1 MRIFPH
7 SEKHFTIIIFIVFA
21 ILCTVSSAVFAA
33 DPRLNGHARFS
44 AGTIDKVG
52 QEVVLE
58 IVLDIPSG
66 FILYSP
72 TVVPD
77 GPIALHISPDE
88 KFLKPVSAWFGAPP
102 HVKWDDAFE
111 TKVEYYKSSATF
123 RRVFNVVRRPDN
135 SVTVMVTG
143 QICDDRSCYNQ
154 SLQLSAPLESA
165 PTPSAPVT
173 NHQLSGIVF
182 DETHEIGPVTTT
194 TSTADSTGATSM
206 ANPEALGIG
215 AFLIMAI
222 VAGFGALLTPC
233 VFPMI
238 PITISFFSKNEGLK
252 RRDSLLLAGVYAGSI
267 IVVYTIPGVLLSM
280 IFGAGSMQQIST
292 HPIFN
297 IFITLLLIFFGLNL
311 LGLFELRLPGWLI
324 NKSAQKEQTLER
336 NSQKLKSRIGGVFFM
351 AVTFTLVS
359 FSCTVGFVGGWV
371 LPLAARGQAF
381 YPLVGMLAFSSA
393 FALPFFFL
401 AVFPGIADRL
411 QGKSGDWMVAVKVVF
426 GVVELA
432 AALKFISN
440 LDLNFELGVITRNV
454 TLWLWVAIFL
464 VGALLILKVFSRKGE
479 GGSRHPGVT
488 RIILAVIL
496 IGFAAKSYTGI
507 GNSRPLGGWI
517 DGWLPPVPYPSE
529 IGKQSDDGLH
539 LPFLADDLNGAR
551 REAVSQNR
559 PLFVDFTGF
568 QCANCRQMESN
579 YFPKPAIRNRLQE
592 MVRVKLYTDGPKP
605 IHTQQR
611 EYQFERFQTAVLPFY
626 VILDP
631 ETDSV
636 LATFSSL
643 ARDESEYVAF
653 LDDGLRK
660 FREHRI
666 GVSPASVGE
675 NRISEKDHTVPPAP
689 SPEKQPPSEG
699 PAFAFELPLLV
710 GDGGRSSD
718 VFSGH
723 WTLVNFWASYC
734 APCKKELATE
744 FPTALKQHPEIQLV
758 TIAVEPEETLPTA
771 RMFIQ
776 STALADHI
784 HLRAEEDWP
793 EETLPP
799 EMMTHFGMPSTFLL
813 SPEGALLWA
822 HKGAVDARQ
831 LDEVIKK
838 FVPQNDSE
846 SE

>member
-1 MRIFPH
+1 MRKMPQP
-7 SEKHFTIIIFIVFA
+7 EKHFTIVIFTVFT
-21 ILCTVSSAVFAA
+21 ILCTASSAVFAA
-33 DPRLNGHARFS
+33 DPRLNGHASFS
-44 AGTIDKVG
+44 AGTTDKVG
-52 QEVVLE
+52 QEVILE
-58 IVLDIPSG
+58 IALDIPGG

-77 GPIALHISPDE
+77 GPIALQISPDE
-88 KFLKPVSAWFGAPP
+88 KFLKPVSAWFGPPP

-111 TKVEYYKSSATF
+111 TKVEYYESSATF
-123 RRVFNVVRRPDN
+123 RRVFNVVQRPDN

-154 SLQLSAPLESA
+154 SLQISAPPESA
-165 PTPSAPVT
+165 SNAPTRVT
-173 NHQLSGIVF
+173 NHKLSGIAF

-194 TSTADSTGATSM
+194 KAVAESTGETSL
-206 ANPEALGIG
+206 ANPEALGLG

-238 PITISFFSKNEGLK
+238 PITISFFSKNEGMK
-252 RRDSLLLAGVYAGSI
+252 RRDSLLLAGVYAGAI

-336 NSQKLKSRIGGVFFM
+336 NSQNLKSKIGGVFFM

-381 YPLVGMLAFSSA
+381 YPLVGMLAFSNA

-464 VGALLILKVFSRKGE
+464 VGALLILKVFSGKGD
-479 GGSRHPGVT
+479 GGSKKPGVT

-539 LPFLADDLNGAR
+539 LPFLADNLNLAR
-551 REAVSQNR
+551 RQAISENR

-579 YFPKPAIRNRLQE
+579 YFPKPDIRNRLKE

-611 EYQFERFQTAVLPFY
+611 EYQFKRFQTAVLPFY

-631 ETDSV
+631 KTDSV

-643 ARDESEYVAF
+643 ARDKAEYVAF

-660 FREHRI
+660 FREHHI
-666 GVSPASVGE
+666 GASAASVGK
-675 NRISEKDHTVPPAP
+675 NRISEKDHTAPAAP
-689 SPEKQPPSEG
+689 SQEKQPPSTG
-699 PAFAFELPLLV
+699 PAFEFELPLLV
-710 GDGGRSSD
+710 GDGVRSSD
-718 VFSGH
+718 VFTGH

-734 APCKKELATE
+734 APCKKELAAE
-744 FPTALKQHPEIQLV
+744 FPTALKLHPKIQLV
-758 TIAVEPEETLPTA
+758 TIALEPEETIPTA
-771 RMFIQ
+771 RTFIQ
-776 STALADHI
+776 STPLADHI
-784 HLRAEEDWP
+784 HLRAAEDWP

-799 EMMTHFGMPSTFLL
+799 EMMAHLGMPSTFLL

-846 SE
+846 